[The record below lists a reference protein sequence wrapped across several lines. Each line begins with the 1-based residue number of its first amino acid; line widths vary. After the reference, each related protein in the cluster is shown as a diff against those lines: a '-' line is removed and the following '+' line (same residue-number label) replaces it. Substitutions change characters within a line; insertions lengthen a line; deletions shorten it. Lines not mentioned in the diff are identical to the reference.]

1 MLDLIAVRV
10 GSTLAETKLKTS
22 FSLGGCIRAISIIFG
37 AYNCFLMIRNSITD
51 RFNIIL
57 ASKSPRRRQLMEDA
71 GFVFTL
77 ADGYE
82 VEEVYPDS
90 LGPEQVAEFLS
101 GLKADAYP
109 YELGG
114 NDVLVT
120 SDTVVV
126 AHGEVLG
133 KPIDYDDA
141 FRMFRL
147 MSGRMHKVITA
158 VCIRTADKKISFSDE
173 CDVFFDNLTDEEI
186 DFYIKNYRPFDKAG
200 AYGIQEWIGYIGIS
214 RIEGSFFTVMGFPIH
229 RVYQVLKQL

>member
-1 MLDLIAVRV
+1 M
-10 GSTLAETKLKTS
+10 
-22 FSLGGCIRAISIIFG
+22 
-37 AYNCFLMIRNSITD
+37 
-51 RFNIIL
+51 

>member
-37 AYNCFLMIRNSITD
+37 TYNCFLMIRNSITD